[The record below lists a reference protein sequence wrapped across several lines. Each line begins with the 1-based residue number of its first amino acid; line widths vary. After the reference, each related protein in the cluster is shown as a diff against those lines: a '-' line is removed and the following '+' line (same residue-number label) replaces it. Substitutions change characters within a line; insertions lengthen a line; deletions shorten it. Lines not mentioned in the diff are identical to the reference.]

1 MKLCRRHLLS
11 LTALAALL
19 AAMIATTSL
28 AAVDRRL
35 RTCEGVR
42 VSFTDGPRFLSEE
55 EVKNVLDRRC
65 GAYIGQRLDSL
76 QLYRI
81 ESVLNLQ
88 NAVLR
93 SEAWTTD
100 DGYLNV
106 RITEREPI
114 ARFQNGDDGFYVDRN
129 GVYFPLKDSYS
140 ADVPIIDGNA
150 PVGSDEQSRQTWT
163 QDALAMLSYMDR
175 SGWAGRIVQMH
186 VDGNGDLILIPREGN
201 EQFVFGQPRDAGEK
215 FSRMEDYYRYI
226 KPGEKQYTVVNL
238 KYEGQIICR

>member
-42 VSFTDGPRFLSEE
+42 VSFAPGPRFLSED
-55 EVKNVLDRRC
+55 EVKNVLDKRC

-76 QLYRI
+76 QLFKI
-81 ESVLNLQ
+81 ESVLNMQ
-88 NAVLR
+88 SAVLK

-100 DGYLNV
+100 DGFLNI
-106 RITEREPI
+106 RITQREPV

-129 GVYFPLKDSYS
+129 GVFFPLDDSYS
-140 ADVPIIDGNA
+140 ANVPVIDGKA
-150 PVGSDEQSRQTWT
+150 PVGGDGQARREWM
-163 QDALAMLSYMDR
+163 QDALEMLSCMDG
-175 SGWAGRIVQMH
+175 GWADRIVQMH

-201 EQFVFGQPRDAGEK
+201 ERFIFGQPRDAVAK

-226 KPGEKQYTVVNL
+226 KPGEKKYTEVNL
-238 KYEGQIICR
+238 KYEGQIICK